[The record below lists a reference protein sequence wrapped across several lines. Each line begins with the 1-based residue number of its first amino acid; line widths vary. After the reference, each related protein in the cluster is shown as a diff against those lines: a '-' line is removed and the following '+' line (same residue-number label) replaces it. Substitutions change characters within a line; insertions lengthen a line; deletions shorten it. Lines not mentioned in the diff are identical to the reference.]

1 MIYLSKSNTIGG
13 LFSCVGEPYSLFA
26 MDAYPHLST
35 QYCLISEKE
44 KLNSGGVALS
54 LLDYTANHF
63 FQMRIGMSNDLLLPL
78 DEVISPLGHSDFLSP
93 LSVLP
98 LYLKMWEKWC
108 NLKTIVQDVLSSN
121 FLCLV
126 QPQGLLAIFALHHHH

>member
-1 MIYLSKSNTIGG
+1 MIYLFKSNTIGG
-13 LFSCVGEPYSLFA
+13 LFSCVGEPYPLFA

-98 LYLKMWEKWC
+98 LYLKMWER
-108 NLKTIVQDVLSSN
+108 NTHQAIIRSGRIIVSHILRCGNFVLLSAS
-121 FLCLV
+121 L
-126 QPQGLLAIFALHHHH
+126 GLM

>member
-1 MIYLSKSNTIGG
+1 
-13 LFSCVGEPYSLFA
+13 

-54 LLDYTANHF
+54 LLDYTASLF

-98 LYLKMWEKWC
+98 LYLKMWEMEDTKP
-108 NLKTIVQDVLSSN
+108 LFVQDGLSSN
-121 FLCLV
+121 FR
-126 QPQGLLAIFALHHHH
+126 FA

>member
-1 MIYLSKSNTIGG
+1 MKNHLKKTRHGRFD
-13 LFSCVGEPYSLFA
+13 FSYEGNPYSLFA
-26 MDAYPHLST
+26 MDANPHIST
-35 QYCLISEKE
+35 HSCPISEKE

-98 LYLKMWEKWC
+98 LYLKMWEM
-108 NLKTIVQDVLSSN
+108 
-121 FLCLV
+121 
-126 QPQGLLAIFALHHHH
+126 